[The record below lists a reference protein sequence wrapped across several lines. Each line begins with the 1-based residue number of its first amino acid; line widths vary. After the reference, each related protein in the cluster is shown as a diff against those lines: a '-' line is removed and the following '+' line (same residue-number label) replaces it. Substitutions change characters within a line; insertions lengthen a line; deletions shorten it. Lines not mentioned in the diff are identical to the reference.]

1 LNPPHEEKEK
11 QPEPNQTSL
20 PLPVPMVST
29 VPDSDARPPRCT
41 EKTPSAFL
49 RSAQSKC
56 NGNSVIGF
64 TAAVPANQTYKSQAT
79 QPRVAPHII
88 ESQHQRVR
96 HVPAFG
102 PLTKVISPVVSR
114 AQWEI
119 VVRSAFVAFFIGLT
133 IVGSLLAVPVR
144 N

>member
-20 PLPVPMVST
+20 PVPVPMVSA

-41 EKTPSAFL
+41 EKSPSAFL
-49 RSAQSKC
+49 RHAQSKC

-64 TAAVPANQTYKSQAT
+64 TAAVPANQTYKSQA
-79 QPRVAPHII
+79 RVAPHII

-119 VVRSAFVAFFIGLT
+119 VVRSAFVAFFISLT
-133 IVGSLLAVPVR
+133 ILGSLLAVPVR
-144 N
+144 H